1 MKKTNEMMEGTDKR
15 NFEKDFKKDDY
26 IQFKNCEV
34 ITLSEK
40 AFDKLQEIL
49 DKENDESI

>member
-15 NFEKDFKKDDY
+15 NFEKDDY

-34 ITLSEK
+34 VTLSEK

-49 DKENDESI
+49 DKENDESIRPTL